1 MVGLEELSNL
11 DISSLAGLQTIAN
24 YLGIS
29 LQAVIVLVTIISI
42 WTLVWKGFALWKA
55 SKKNHLIWFIVLLII
70 NTIGILEILYIF
82 VFSKI
87 SLKKGKIE
95 QKQKVKKK

>member
-42 WTLVWKGFALWKA
+42 WTLVWKDFALWKA